1 MVGDGADGVVME
13 PVLIVGGGLTG
24 LVAAQQL
31 ERKEAPAVVLEREA
45 EPGGACRSL
54 SADGFVFDYTGHLL
68 HVARPETEAYLE
80 ELGLWQQLEIHG
92 RRAAVVIGGRTT
104 PYPVQINTHGL
115 APEVRRD
122 CLLGFVRAWAEEPAG
137 EPADF
142 RAWVLDRFGEG
153 LAEHFFFPYNSKL
166 YRARP
171 EELGLDWVGRYV
183 PKPKLEEVID
193 GALGLHDGDVG
204 YNATFR
210 YPAQGGISLL
220 PNGIA
225 DRLSG
230 LRLEHEVTGVHLQE
244 RWVELAGG
252 ERIGWRQL
260 LSTISLPA
268 LIDRLAD
275 SLPKE
280 VVEARRALRWV
291 RVLNLALGVE
301 GPAPSAEHWLYF
313 PDPELPF
320 YRVGFPSNHGN
331 LAPAGCH
338 TVSVEVSLD
347 PGVGDVEALA
357 AAAQSALVGIGLLDE
372 TAVRVRRM
380 TVLDP
385 AYVVFD
391 HPRREAVSLLRGFL
405 NEHGVM
411 LAGRW
416 AEWKYSAM
424 EDAVLDGMA
433 AARRLAAA
441 K

>member
-1 MVGDGADGVVME
+1 ME
-13 PVLIVGGGLTG
+13 PTLIIGGGLTG
-24 LVAAQQL
+24 LVAAEQL
-31 ERKEAPAVVLEREA
+31 ERAGEPVAVLEREA

-54 SADGFVFDYTGHLL
+54 SDDGFVFDYTGHLL

-80 ELGLWQQLEIHG
+80 ELGLWSQLEVHG
-92 RRAAVVIGGRTT
+92 RRAAVVIGGRST

-122 CLLGFVRAWAEEPAG
+122 CLLGFIRAWADASLDEP
-137 EPADF
+137 EDF
-142 RAWVLDRFGEG
+142 RAWAMDRFGEG

-171 EELGLDWVGRYV
+171 EELSLDWVGRYV
-183 PKPKLEEVID
+183 PKPKLEEVVN
-193 GALGLHDGDVG
+193 GALGLHDEDVG
-204 YNATFR
+204 YNAVFR
-210 YPAQGGISLL
+210 YPARGGISML
-220 PNGIA
+220 PKGVA
-225 DRLSG
+225 ERLSR
-230 LRLEHEVTGVHLQE
+230 LRLEREVVRVHLGE
-244 RWVELAGG
+244 GWVELADG
-252 ERIGWRQL
+252 ERLTWDKL

-268 LIDRLAD
+268 LIDRVVD
-275 SLPKE
+275 ELPDE
-280 VVEARRALRWV
+280 VAEARRGLRWV

-320 YRVGFPSNHGN
+320 YRVGFPSNHGD

-338 TVSVEVSLD
+338 TASVELSLD
-347 PGVGDVEALA
+347 PDRGDVEGLA
-357 AAAQSALVGIGLLDE
+357 ADAQRALVAVGLLDE
-372 TAVRVRRM
+372 EAVRVRRV

-391 HPRREAVSLLRGFL
+391 HSRKAAVALLRAFL
-405 NEHGVM
+405 RDHRVT

-424 EDAVLDGMA
+424 EDAILDGMR
-433 AARRLAAA
+433 AARKLGDVG
-441 K
+441 

>member
-1 MVGDGADGVVME
+1 ME
-13 PVLIVGGGLTG
+13 PMLIVGGGLTG
-24 LVAAQQL
+24 LVAAEQL
-31 ERKEAPAVVLEREA
+31 ERAGMPAMVLEREA

-54 SADGFVFDYTGHLL
+54 SDEGFVFDYTGHLL
-68 HVARPETEAYLE
+68 HVGRPETETYLD
-80 ELGLWQQLEIHG
+80 ELGLWQQLEINR
-92 RRAAVVIGGRTT
+92 RRAAVVIDGQTT

-122 CLLGFVRAWAEEPAG
+122 CLLGFVRAWADKAAD

-171 EELGLDWVGRYV
+171 EELSLDWVGRYV
-183 PKPKLEEVID
+183 PKPKLEEVVD
-193 GALGLHDGDVG
+193 GALGLHDEDVG

-210 YPAQGGISLL
+210 YPASGGISLL
-220 PNGIA
+220 PNGVA
-225 DRLSG
+225 GRLSG
-230 LRLEHEVTGVHLQE
+230 LRLEREVAKVHLGE
-244 RWVELAGG
+244 SWVELADG
-252 ERIGWRQL
+252 ERIGWSKL

-268 LIDRLAD
+268 LIDRIVD
-275 SLPKE
+275 SLPQE
-280 VVEARRALRWV
+280 VAQARRSLRWV

-301 GPAPSAEHWLYF
+301 GAAPSAEHWLYF
-313 PDPELPF
+313 PDPDLPF
-320 YRVGFPSNHGN
+320 YRVGFPSNHGD

-347 PGVGDVEALA
+347 PDAGDVEALA
-357 AAAQSALVGIGLLDE
+357 AGAQSALVSVGLLDE
-372 TAVRVRRM
+372 GAVRVRRV

-391 HPRREAVSLLRGFL
+391 HPRREAVALLRSYL
-405 NEHGVM
+405 REHDVI

-424 EDAVLDGMA
+424 EDAILDGMR
-433 AARRLAAA
+433 AARSLSGVG
-441 K
+441 

>member
-1 MVGDGADGVVME
+1 ME
-13 PVLIVGGGLTG
+13 PVLIIGGGLTG
-24 LVAAQQL
+24 LVAAEQL
-31 ERKEAPAVVLEREA
+31 EREGKPAVVLERESD
-45 EPGGACRSL
+45 PGGACRSL
-54 SADGFVFDYTGHLL
+54 EDDGFVFDYTGHLL

-80 ELGLWQQLEIHG
+80 ELDLWRQFAVHS
-92 RRAAVVIGGRTT
+92 RRAAVVVGGWTT
-104 PYPVQINTHGL
+104 PYPIQINTHGL
-115 APEVRRD
+115 SPEARRD
-122 CLLGFVRAWAEEPAG
+122 CLLGFVKAWATETAG

-171 EELGLDWVGRYV
+171 EELSLDWVGRYV
-183 PKPKLEEVID
+183 PKPKLEEVVD
-193 GALGLHDGDVG
+193 GALGLHDADVG

-210 YPAQGGISLL
+210 YPAKGGISLL
-220 PNGIA
+220 PNGVA

-230 LRLEHEVTGVHLQE
+230 LRLGHDVARIHLGE
-244 RWVELAGG
+244 RWVELATG
-252 ERIGWRQL
+252 ERLEWQKL
-260 LSTISLPA
+260 LSTISLPS
-268 LIDRLAD
+268 LIDCLAEP
-275 SLPKE
+275 LPEE
-280 VVEARRALRWV
+280 VNQARQALRWV

-320 YRVGFPSNHGN
+320 YRVGFPSNHGD
-331 LAPAGCH
+331 LAPEGCH

-347 PGVGDVEALA
+347 PDAGDVEALA
-357 AAAQSALVGIGLLDE
+357 TDAQSALDGAGLLDQG
-372 TAVRVRRM
+372 AVKVRRV

-391 HPRREAVSLLRGFL
+391 HPRREAVALLRGFL
-405 NEHGVM
+405 RQHGVT

-424 EDAVLDGMA
+424 EDAVLDGMR
-433 AARRLAAA
+433 AARALGSAG
-441 K
+441 